1 MKNAIVLVLPLVAAC
16 SSSYMR
22 EAQTSGPPGEGES
35 KVIFCRPSRFT
46 GSAVTFDVWDSL
58 KLIGFAE
65 NGSYFEY
72 RCSPGKHL
80 FLAEAESDKAI
91 DADLASRK
99 TYYVW
104 VTPRMGVFSANLGLT
119 PVNKDSELMP
129 KVEKALEK
137 NKCRELIP
145 DIGAEYQDRY
155 RERMQKLKETFEGER
170 KEKTL
175 KLLPEDGQ

>member
-1 MKNAIVLVLPLVAAC
+1 MKAILLILPFLAAC

-22 EAQTSGPPGEGES
+22 EAAPGGPPGEGES

-46 GSAVTFDVWDSL
+46 GSAVTFSLWDGP

-65 NGSYFEY
+65 SGTYFEY
-72 RCSPGKHL
+72 RCNPGKHL
-80 FLAEAESDKAI
+80 FIAEAESDKAV
-91 DADLASRK
+91 DAELGAKK

-104 VTPRMGVFSANLGLT
+104 VTPRMGFASANVGLT

-129 KVEKALEK
+129 KVEKALGK

-145 DIGAEYQDRY
+145 ELAAEYEKRY
-155 RERMQKLKETFEGER
+155 REDMQKIKEEFEGGQR
-170 KEKTL
+170 KSVL
-175 KLLPEDGQ
+175 KLVLEDGQ